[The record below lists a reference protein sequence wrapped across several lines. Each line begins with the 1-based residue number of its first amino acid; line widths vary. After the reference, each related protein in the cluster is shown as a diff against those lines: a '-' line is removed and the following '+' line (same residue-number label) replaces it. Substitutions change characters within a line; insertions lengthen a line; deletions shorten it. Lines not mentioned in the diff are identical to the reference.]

1 MKKQNTMQEN
11 RTMEVTGTMEESRM
25 ADGTMEC
32 SNRALQLVAPNAVQ
46 QGDFIEAHF
55 PNGEIERGI
64 AVKEA
69 KPDYHCR
76 YRNKQRMMLCENGEK
91 RGHIITGCAGFPDG
105 TKFYRVS
112 GVTDVTAQR

>member
-1 MKKQNTMQEN
+1 MKRNMVQENMVQENMMQES
-11 RTMEVTGTMEESRM
+11 GTTQLSERRLQFVIP
-25 ADGTMEC
+25 DGIHE
-32 SNRALQLVAPNAVQ
+32 
-46 QGDFIEAHF
+46 GDYVEAHF

-76 YRNKQRMMLCENGEK
+76 YRNRQRMMLCENGEK

>member
-1 MKKQNTMQEN
+1 MMKQNTMQEN
-11 RTMEVTGTMEESRM
+11 RNMQVTGTMEGAMQGAKPSLE
-25 ADGTMEC
+25 
-32 SNRALQLVAPNAVQ
+32 LIPPNAVQ

-69 KPDYHCR
+69 KPEYRCW
-76 YRNKQRMMLCENGEK
+76 YRNRQRMMLCEGGEK

-105 TKFYRVS
+105 TRFYRGTGMTGAS
-112 GVTDVTAQR
+112 R